1 MEKIVKF
8 LFSGGI
14 KFSDLSLAQ
23 LLELSHLCR
32 VMLLTEVKVKVDDYI
47 KQSIL
52 LDSGAD
58 TELWPE
64 LISGLKLANQYSLTR
79 IEETIIEELH
89 FAMTFDIPNYV
100 KGSDSFKTLSFSSM
114 KAIVLFDGNYL
125 SYPPT
130 TKQRLEVFMLWLSEN
145 SVTEF
150 EKNEIVES
158 FDLEDFTVKELL
170 TIVRNSGFYP
180 VERIDNRVLEL
191 FKDKDNLLN
200 VKDMEIQKL
209 KGTATVD
216 TEDVEEA
223 YHPKLHF
230 RRFRS

>member
-1 MEKIVKF
+1 
-8 LFSGGI
+8 
-14 KFSDLSLAQ
+14 
-23 LLELSHLCR
+23 
-32 VMLLTEVKVKVDDYI
+32 
-47 KQSIL
+47 
-52 LDSGAD
+52 
-58 TELWPE
+58 
-64 LISGLKLANQYSLTR
+64 
-79 IEETIIEELH
+79 
-89 FAMTFDIPNYV
+89 MTFDIPNYV
-100 KGSDSFKTLSFSSM
+100 KGSDSFKTLSYSSM
-114 KAIVLFDGNYL
+114 KAIVLFDGNHL

-150 EKNEIVES
+150 GKKEIVES

-170 TIVRNSGFYP
+170 TMVRNSGFYT
-180 VERIDNRVLEL
+180 VERIDKRVLEL

-209 KGTATVD
+209 KGTATVEVD
-216 TEDVEEA
+216 TEDDQA